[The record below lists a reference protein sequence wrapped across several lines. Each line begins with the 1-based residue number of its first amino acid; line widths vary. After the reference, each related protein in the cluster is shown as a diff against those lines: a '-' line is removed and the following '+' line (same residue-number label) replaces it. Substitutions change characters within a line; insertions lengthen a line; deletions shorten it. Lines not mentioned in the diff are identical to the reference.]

1 MSGRFQ
7 DPAVISLMSNSMTI
21 EIKPEHAQVIDQ
33 AIQAGLIDHAGEV
46 VDVGL
51 ETLRSRL
58 EAFRTSSESTREEA
72 IRRMQEF
79 GDKYRLCLAE
89 PITRK
94 LMHEGHR
101 Y

>member
-1 MSGRFQ
+1 
-7 DPAVISLMSNSMTI
+7 MSNSMTI

-33 AIQAGLIDHAGEV
+33 AIQAGLIEDAREV

-58 EAFRTSSESTREEA
+58 AVFRTSRESSRGEA
-72 IRRMQEF
+72 IRRMQDF
-79 GDKYRLCLAE
+79 GDTYRLGLDE
-89 PITRK
+89 PNTRK

-101 Y
+101 F

>member
-1 MSGRFQ
+1 
-7 DPAVISLMSNSMTI
+7 MSNSMTI
-21 EIKPEHAQVIDQ
+21 EIKPEHTQVIDQ
-33 AIQAGLIDHAGEV
+33 AIQAGIIEHAGEV

-58 EAFRTSSESTREEA
+58 EAFRASSESSRGEA
-72 IRRMQEF
+72 IRRMQDF
-79 GDKYRLCLAE
+79 GDKYRLSLAE

-101 Y
+101 F